1 MRVQSNREPNDP
13 RGIILAPSQ
22 TAGMTISI
30 TNHKRGHVGP
40 DGSVLL
46 RQAVFNYSHTTY
58 RFWNQRRN
66 SRRRGAPTDTF
77 RPKLKKNQ
85 GNVLGHGG
93 LLFDPTFRPFSC
105 QRAAGISR
113 RLTTRDPAAFR
124 GQYPTQ

>member
-1 MRVQSNREPNDP
+1 
-13 RGIILAPSQ
+13 
-22 TAGMTISI
+22 MTISI

-77 RPKLKKNQ
+77 RPKLKNNNRETFWAMAVYCLTQ
-85 GNVLGHGG
+85 LSVPFLVSVL
-93 LLFDPTFRPFSC
+93 LEL
-105 QRAAGISR
+105 AGV
-113 RLTTRDPAAFR
+113 
-124 GQYPTQ
+124 